1 MTRVGIGY
9 DVHRFDAG
17 RRLVLGGVEIPSER
31 GLSGH
36 SDADV
41 LLHAITDAL
50 LGAAALGDIGAHF
63 PDTDP
68 AWRGADSRAFLRGA
82 VELLAAKGWAVGNV
96 DTTVVMEA
104 PRLRPFVDAMRTSI
118 ARMLCV
124 DVDSVSVKATTSEG
138 LGFVGTGEGA
148 AAYAVCTIHR
158 PPVPTDYARPAQ

>member
-1 MTRVGIGY
+1 
-9 DVHRFDAG
+9 
-17 RRLVLGGVEIPSER
+17 
-31 GLSGH
+31 
-36 SDADV
+36 
-41 LLHAITDAL
+41 
-50 LGAAALGDIGAHF
+50 
-63 PDTDP
+63 
-68 AWRGADSRAFLRGA
+68 

-138 LGFVGTGEGA
+138 LGFVGAGEGA

-158 PPVPTDYARPAQ
+158 PAVPTDYARPAQ